1 MLNSDLKKLQ
11 LSLMCGAHTLP
22 LRQFPPPAERSPY
35 LSGHLKARHRRAFFL
50 PARRAGAA
58 LFISRR
64 PSPYGYPLCQALHIL
79 IKGVPA
85 PGWTFLYNRGERL
98 RRSIG
103 WIWSRI
109 SSPR

>member
-1 MLNSDLKKLQ
+1 MRRTYIAIEAVS
-11 LSLMCGAHTLP
+11 STCRTLP
-22 LRQFPPPAERSPY
+22 VSVRPFESAASPRFFFAPAV
-35 LSGHLKARHRRAFFL
+35 ARGR
-50 PARRAGAA
+50 G

-85 PGWTFLYNRGERL
+85 PGWPFLYNRGERL